1 MQRFLFVSC
10 VALAGCKPS
19 TAADTPGP
27 KVAVVVMP
35 ATYASTSDAPAEVV
49 EKCKF
54 DKSVA
59 QSIVER
65 TPGST
70 LSTGTASKILN
81 MEVVAM
87 RGVDPTW
94 EGESRVIIRG
104 ELVDGGTTIGSFR
117 IKRSALGGVFGGM
130 KSICKALDNI
140 AEDMGEDIGVWL
152 RDPKMD
158 TELEE

>member
-1 MQRFLFVSC
+1 MPRFLV
-10 VALAGCKPS
+10 VACLALVGCKPNAS
-19 TAADTPGP
+19 ADAPGP
-27 KVAVVVMP
+27 TIEVVVMP
-35 ATYASTSDAPAEVV
+35 ATYAGHSNAPSDVV

-54 DKSVA
+54 EKGVA
-59 QSIVER
+59 QAVVER

-70 LSTGTASKILN
+70 LSTGSASQILT

-94 EGESRVIIRG
+94 EGESRVIVRG

-117 IKRSALGGVFGGM
+117 VKRSSVGGVFGGM
-130 KSICKALDNI
+130 KGVCKALDNI
-140 AEDMGEDIGVWL
+140 AADMGEGIAAWL

-158 TELEE
+158 VELTD